1 MLSCLRGARIA
12 AVLAFVSFSSDDC
25 SSSGAEDAAGEPAA
39 EIASRTHTTGLGFP
53 LDAYRPSPE
62 EDMVLQQGVDALVTD
77 CMARCGFQ
85 YKPAPARTPSGQSRS
100 RLYGVTEEREARS
113 YGYRNP
119 EQSRP
124 KNSGKQ
130 ASSPDES
137 AVLPGDVK
145 TYAGK
150 EVPAG
155 GCAAEASKKVLSGPN
170 KIDSKRLADDL
181 IIASSA
187 KAVEDSRVRSVFT
200 KWSDCMKEKGYSYA
214 TPVAVLE
221 DGAISSGIGDVGG
234 SGRSD
239 RDGFRNSHRCLGGSG
254 AGLDSGDQSR
264 FCGSSAFLGSGHR
277 AVGGPVSS
285 VESEPDPTRRG
296 TPSMTP
302 RE

>member
-12 AVLAFVSFSSDDC
+12 AVLAFISLSIAGC
-25 SSSGAEDAAGEPAA
+25 SSSGAEDTAGEPSA
-39 EIASRTHTTGLGFP
+39 EIASRTHTAGLGFP
-53 LDAYRPSPE
+53 LDAYRLSPE
-62 EDMVLQQGVDALVTD
+62 EDMVLQQGVDTLATD
-77 CMARCGFQ
+77 CMARYGFQ

-130 ASSPDES
+130 ASAPDEN
-137 AVLPGDVK
+137 AVLLGEVK

-155 GCAAEASKKVLSGPN
+155 GCAAEASKKILSGPN

-181 IIASSA
+181 IISSSA

-200 KWSDCMKEKGYSYA
+200 KWSACMKEKGYSYA

-221 DGAISSGIGDVGG
+221 DGAIFESPTAGSREINMAVADVQCKKKH
-234 SGRSD
+234 
-239 RDGFRNSHRCLGGSG
+239 NV
-254 AGLDSGDQSR
+254 
-264 FCGSSAFLGSGHR
+264 
-277 AVGGPVSS
+277 VGVWSS
-285 VESEPDPTRRG
+285 VEMAYQNVAIEQNAEELSEIKENLHHQISTANSVMAGRTR
-296 TPSMTP
+296 
-302 RE
+302 